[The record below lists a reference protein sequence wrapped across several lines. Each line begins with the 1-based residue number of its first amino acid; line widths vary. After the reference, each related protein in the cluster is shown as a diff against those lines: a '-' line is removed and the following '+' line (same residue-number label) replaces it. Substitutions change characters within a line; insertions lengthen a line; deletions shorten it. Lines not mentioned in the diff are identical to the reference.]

1 MRKRK
6 SHKRSHKTVELEN
19 YIDWHVTIDSLL
31 MYDADVLDCWT
42 GLDARDNTIEAIKI
56 LIKRKTLS

>member
-19 YIDWHVTIDSLL
+19 YIGWHMAIDSLL
-31 MYDADVLDCWT
+31 MFDAGVLDCWT
-42 GLDARDNTIEAIKI
+42 GTDSRDNTIEAIKI